1 MTPDPGPLA
10 IFFLIRRLDLGGS
23 ERQLIVLARGL
34 AAAGHRVGV
43 ITFYPG
49 GALENELA
57 GTAVRLISL
66 DKRGRWDLAA
76 PLARLARL
84 LRRERPAV
92 LHSYLPVANVLAL
105 LLRPLVPG
113 LKVIWGLRGSFSGA
127 AGYDRIRGLSFA
139 LERWLS
145 GRPDLI
151 IANSERGR
159 GAALDRG
166 YPVGRVIVV
175 PNGIDTARF
184 GPDPEARRRQ
194 RAAWGLDDG
203 HRVIG
208 MVARLDPVKDHDTFL
223 AAARIAAAKRQE
235 LRFVVIG
242 AGSPERQAAFDA
254 RAAEFGLGA
263 QVISEAARLDIEAVY
278 NGFDL
283 ATLTSS
289 HGEGFPNVLAEAMAC
304 GVPCVSTEVG
314 DAALILGDLGL
325 VVRPRDPQALALAW
339 LSLLDR
345 TTADPA
351 LRSGV
356 RERIVGNF
364 SEVAMVE
371 RSIEAIRSVLG
382 RRVSPGPG
390 RFSWS
395 SSSDP
400 AP

>member
-1 MTPDPGPLA
+1 MTPGPEPLA
-10 IFFLIRRLDLGGS
+10 ILFLIRRLDLGGT

-57 GTAVRLISL
+57 GTAVRLMSL
-66 DKRGRWDLAA
+66 NKRGRWDLAA
-76 PLARLARL
+76 PLVRLARL
-84 LRRERPAV
+84 LRRERPMV
-92 LHSYLPVANVLAL
+92 LHGYLPVANALAL

-127 AGYDRIRGLSFA
+127 AGYDRMRGLSFA
-139 LERWLS
+139 LERRLS

-159 GAALDRG
+159 GVALDQG
-166 YPVGRVIVV
+166 YPAGRVVVV
-175 PNGIDTARF
+175 PNGADTARF
-184 GPDPEARRRQ
+184 TPNPESRARQ
-194 RAAWGLDDG
+194 RTAWGQNDG

-223 AAARIAAAKRQE
+223 AAARIAAAKRQD
-235 LRFVVIG
+235 LRFVVVG
-242 AGSPERQAAFDA
+242 ADSPERQAAFDA
-254 RAAEFGLGA
+254 RAAELGLGA
-263 QVISEAARLDIEAVY
+263 RVISEAARLDIETVY
-278 NGFDL
+278 NAFDL

-314 DAALILGDLGL
+314 DAALILGDLGQI
-325 VVRPRDPQALALAW
+325 VPPRDPEALAQAW

-345 TTADPA
+345 TLADPA
-351 LRSGV
+351 LKAGV
-356 RERIVGNF
+356 RQRIVDNF
-364 SEVAMVE
+364 SEAAMVE
-371 RSIEAIRSVLG
+371 RSMEAIGAVLG
-382 RRVSPGPG
+382 QRVSPGSG
-390 RFSWS
+390 RLSWS

>member
-1 MTPDPGPLA
+1 MSSGLEPLE
-10 IFFLIRRLDLGGS
+10 ILFLIRRLDLGGT
-23 ERQLIVLARGL
+23 ERQMIVLARGL

-43 ITFYPG
+43 ITLYPG
-49 GALENELA
+49 GALEDEL
-57 GTAVRLISL
+57 GGSGVRLMSL
-66 DKRGRWDLAA
+66 DKRSRWNLAA
-76 PLARLARL
+76 PLARLGRL
-84 LRRERPAV
+84 VRREKPMVLYSFLPA
-92 LHSYLPVANVLAL
+92 ANVLAL
-105 LLRPLVPG
+105 LPRPLVPG

-127 AGYDRIRGLSFA
+127 AGYDRMRGLSFA

-145 GRPDLI
+145 RCPDLI

-159 GAALDRG
+159 GIALNQG
-166 YPVGRVIVV
+166 YPAGRMVVV

-208 MVARLDPVKDHDTFL
+208 MVARLDPVKDHETFL
-223 AAARIAAAKRQE
+223 AAAQIAASERQD
-235 LRFVVIG
+235 LRFVVVG
-242 AGSPERQAAFDA
+242 AAIPERQAVFDA
-254 RAAEFGLGA
+254 RAAELGLGA
-263 QVISEAARLDIEAVY
+263 RVISEAARLDIEAVY

-325 VVRPRDPQALALAW
+325 VVRPRDAQALAQAW

-345 TTADPA
+345 ALTDPA
-351 LRSGV
+351 LKSRV
-356 RERIVGNF
+356 QQRIAGNF
-364 SEVAMVE
+364 SETAMVE
-371 RSIEAIRSVLG
+371 RSIEAICALLG
-382 RRVSPGPG
+382 QRVSPSPD
-390 RFSWS
+390 RLSWS